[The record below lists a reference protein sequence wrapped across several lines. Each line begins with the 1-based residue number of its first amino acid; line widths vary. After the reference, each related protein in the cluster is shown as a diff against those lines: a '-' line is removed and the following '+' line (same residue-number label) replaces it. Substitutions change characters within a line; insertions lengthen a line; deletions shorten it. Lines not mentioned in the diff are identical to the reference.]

1 MSKGL
6 DLTALT
12 PLTPLTDSE
21 IAMIVIS
28 VLGCFPE
35 EERYVTTGEFL
46 RIARLIEL
54 KHGILQVDDKVE

>member
-1 MSKGL
+1 MNKEL
-6 DLTALT
+6 K
-12 PLTPLTDSE
+12 PLTDSE

-54 KHGILQVDDKVE
+54 KHGILQNDK